1 MRATIM
7 LGIVI
12 TCTVIPGYGP
22 DGLQAFSGTPLPIR
36 IGYQSTSS
44 DDWLFLAARDLKLFE
59 KVGLAAQY
67 VPFVAGPPMFDAAKS
82 GNIDVAIVKILPF
95 ISGLSQGMDWV
106 MIGIGSEGAYS
117 EGLVV
122 RKDSSVET
130 PADLKGK
137 RIGYFAGS
145 SAHYGLIMT
154 LRQHGISRHHVT
166 LLDMP
171 PGHQMAALRSGEI
184 DAAMVWEPWIQRMVH
199 EANARLLAV
208 EGDLGIYTNVATISV
223 QRDWLMEHRETA
235 IRFIQALVLAY
246 DALKQ
251 NHSVAVRA
259 VAHET
264 GTKREWVEQI
274 YRDAPP
280 PNIRLWADP
289 RYIYSL
295 VKGAVFHRRLGYVAK
310 FMFDENVFPKEVDTE
325 NVTDPSVVTDALKAV
340 NRANEAVSD
349 AQMRQSGKD

>member
-1 MRATIM
+1 M
-7 LGIVI
+7 GS
-12 TCTVIPGYGP
+12 GWG
-22 DGLQAFSGTPLPIR
+22 GLQTFAETRLPIK

-59 KVGLAAQY
+59 KAGLAPEY
-67 VPFVAGPPMFDAAKS
+67 VPFVAGPPMLEATKN

-95 ISGLSQGMDWV
+95 LTGLSQGMDWV

-122 RKDSSVET
+122 RKDSNIDS

-154 LRQHGISRHHVT
+154 LRQHGISRHQVK

-171 PGHQMAALRSGEI
+171 PENQMAALINGDL

-199 EANARLLAV
+199 EANGRLIAI

-223 QRDWLMEHRETA
+223 QREWLTGNRETA
-235 IRFIQALVLAY
+235 VRFLQALILAY
-246 DALKQ
+246 DALKRD
-251 NHSVAVRA
+251 HSVAIRA
-259 VAHET
+259 VLKET
-264 GTKREWVEQI
+264 GTKKEWIEQI

-280 PNIRLWADP
+280 PNIHLWAEP

-295 VKGAVFHRRLGYVAK
+295 VKGAVFHRRLGYVAR
-310 FMFDENVFPKEVDTE
+310 FMIDEKVFPKEVDTD
-325 NVTDPSVVTDALKAV
+325 NALDASVITEALRTVK
-340 NRANEAVSD
+340 RD
-349 AQMRQSGKD
+349 Q